1 MIKMNP
7 YTKPSSIPLTPVF
20 QTMKLWKHSILQLS
34 FPPLIFRRHPL
45 NLKGFPRNQI
55 VLSARSRQSAPDTSP
70 HHISGIFVRARIQ
83 IAHIMYTWFRFWGG
97 KLVFSSGQFFSCPA
111 GRILPSVTGGGAGA
125 GNSLAS
131 ISSAFLPIEFSTLLV
146 YGTVG
151 NRSYGQLICW
161 VFDQVHQRPEKR
173 TAGKWIE
180 KTASDDKW
188 SSLEVTLHPWSTGG
202 LASRGVAAGL
212 YFTLPCHLRGGIAVV
227 LQVA

>member
-1 MIKMNP
+1 MTIKMNP

-111 GRILPSVTGGGAGA
+111 GRILPSVTGGGAGVGEFFGFYLFRVFA
-125 GNSLAS
+125 NRILHSSCVRDSGEPIIRTTHLLSLWPGPPA
-131 ISSAFLPIEFSTLLV
+131 PGE
-146 YGTVG
+146 
-151 NRSYGQLICW
+151 
-161 VFDQVHQRPEKR
+161 
-173 TAGKWIE
+173 
-180 KTASDDKW
+180 
-188 SSLEVTLHPWSTGG
+188 
-202 LASRGVAAGL
+202 
-212 YFTLPCHLRGGIAVV
+212 
-227 LQVA
+227 